1 MFYFVVISF
10 VDTFLHRKSCCTNL
24 VAISIKSSGC
34 NPKKWYE
41 CPTIGKGI
49 PGQGSF
55 EMNRVKSCFIQ
66 M

>member
-1 MFYFVVISF
+1 M
-10 VDTFLHRKSCCTNL
+10 
-24 VAISIKSSGC
+24 KSSGC

-55 EMNRVKSCFIQ
+55 EMNRVNSCFAQ
-66 M
+66 MRIIFTIVISKQTIKI